1 MTLKRLLY
9 RTVIRFFEKLM
20 IGRSLSTCRSVNVS
34 NKKLPP
40 ANQQCDIVTIAFN
53 NSQTIERQISLIKKY
68 IQGEYNYIVADNSSD
83 KTVRKAIE
91 NLCIKNSVGYIGLPR
106 NYLTTVI
113 GGGSYSHGAS
123 LNWVYYRIIKKRQPR
138 YFGFIDHDLFPVKSI
153 SLSQKL
159 ESHPVYGHLVSGKN
173 YWYLW
178 AGLCFYQFDFVKNKK
193 MDFLPAKFQKQH
205 LDTGGGNWHTIYS
218 KMDVNK
224 VLAEPQQIENLGKEE
239 NEHSWF
245 ETTMHLLG
253 DCWLHTICGSNWI
266 KISNQKMEEKEL
278 VISKKIERIEQKQN
292 ENRLRTE

>member
-9 RTVIRFFEKLM
+9 RTFIRFFEKLM

-40 ANQQCDIVTIAFN
+40 ANQECDIVTIAFN
-53 NSQTIERQISLIKKY
+53 NPQTIERQISLIKKY

-123 LNWVYYRIIKKRQPR
+123 LNWIYYRIIKKRQPR
-138 YFGFIDHDLFPVKSI
+138 YFGFIDHDLFPVKPV
-153 SLSQKL
+153 SLAQKL
-159 ESHPVYGHLVSGKN
+159 AEQPIYGIDSQVKN

-193 MDFLPAKFQKQH
+193 VDFLPAKPCQTY
-205 LDTGGGNWHTIYS
+205 LDTGGGNWYSIYS
-218 KMDVNK
+218 KMNRANLTLEISQLKKID
-224 VLAEPQQIENLGKEE
+224 EEDTGENILQE
-239 NEHSWF
+239 NCIHYI
-245 ETTMHLLG
+245 G
-253 DCWLHTICGSNWI
+253 DYWLHAVCGSNWI
-266 KISNQKMEEKEL
+266 HSLQEKL
-278 VISKKIERIEQKQN
+278 SKKEEMIEAIINEIKQK
-292 ENRLRTE
+292 